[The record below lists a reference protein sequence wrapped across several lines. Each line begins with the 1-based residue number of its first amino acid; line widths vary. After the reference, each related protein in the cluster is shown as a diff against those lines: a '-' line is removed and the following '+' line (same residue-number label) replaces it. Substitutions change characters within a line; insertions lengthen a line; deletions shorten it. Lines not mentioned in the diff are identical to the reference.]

1 MVCLIYLP
9 QSGRIILNV
18 IIMKKI
24 YFLLI
29 LGLTC
34 FVSPVKSQTNPE
46 NKWIA
51 DTFFVDSLFVE
62 YRLFVPENYDSTV
75 KYPFILVYGGVSDNT
90 EPYFAH
96 FDLAGTWISFADSV
110 NQKNNPCFILVP
122 GLPQSGEWWW
132 EPAVDIPVNALFAS
146 LLKEYSIDQNRVYL
160 TGFSLGGL
168 QTYIGLEYATN
179 LLAAA
184 IPICGNYGEADKVK
198 IFKDVPNWTFHGQD
212 DGTVK
217 VSISRGVME
226 GYEKLNS
233 KVIYTNSKYRQE
245 INLSDDQI
253 KNHIL
258 AHSNPFYTEYPG
270 VGHDSWTQAYET
282 PLLQDWLFSKYKL
295 KAGAIRLTNLNN
307 SKVYP
312 TLNESFTIKWN
323 SSNPNDSVEIWFS
336 NNNGDSWELIQSQKN
351 TRSYNWDVSKV
362 QDCSLGKIRML
373 LKNNLGFVYGIYE
386 SSLFAIDNT
395 ASNGTP
401 IVKILNREFIES
413 GFLNVDSINLQLLIA
428 DPEKDSV
435 TINLF
440 YSKDYGINYKWIDSF
455 KESTQI
461 DTVYRMVKLKD
472 LPKDNIV
479 LMAEIRDNVSDMA
492 DSTFWFH
499 NFKGTTS
506 AKRVSENS
514 DIQIYPNP
522 FDDELTIQTSGN
534 REYSV
539 ELTTVTGRT
548 VYQSKMEGNS
558 HRINLSEL
566 SSGIYLVQMKS
577 DNIVSVR
584 KVIKQ

>member
-1 MVCLIYLP
+1 
-9 QSGRIILNV
+9 
-18 IIMKKI
+18 MKKI
-24 YFLLI
+24 YFLVF

-34 FVSPVKSQTNPE
+34 FVSPVKSQTNPAD
-46 NKWIA
+46 KWIA

-75 KYPFILVYGGVSDNT
+75 NYPLIVVYGGVSDNT

-168 QTYIGLEYATN
+168 QSYIALEYATD
-179 LLAAA
+179 LIAAA
-184 IPICGNYGEADKVK
+184 IPICGNYGEANKVK

-217 VSISRGVME
+217 VKNSRVVME
-226 GYEKLNS
+226 EYEKLNS

-258 AHSNPFYTEYPG
+258 AHSNPFYTEYLK
-270 VGHDSWTQAYET
+270 VGHESWTQAYET

-323 SSNPNDSVEIWFS
+323 SSNPKDSVEIWFS
-336 NNNGDSWELIQSQKN
+336 NNNGESWELIQSQIN
-351 TRSYNWDVSKV
+351 TRSYVWDVSKV
-362 QDCSLGKIRML
+362 QDCSLGKIRLL
-373 LKNNLGFVYGIYE
+373 LKNSLGFVYGINE
-386 SSLFAIDNT
+386 SSLFAIDNN
-395 ASNGTP
+395 ASNGAP
-401 IVKILNREFIES
+401 LVKILNQEFVIDS
-413 GFLNVDSINLQLLIA
+413 IVQLNSINLQMLIA

-435 TINLF
+435 TVILFVSCDKGLSYHNL
-440 YSKDYGINYKWIDSF
+440 DTF
-455 KESTQI
+455 KVSTQI
-461 DTVYRMVKLKD
+461 DTVLRLVNLKD
-472 LPKDNIV
+472 LGKVEEMV
-479 LMAEIRDNVSDMA
+479 LKAEISDNVS
-492 DSTFWFH
+492 TTI
-499 NFKGTTS
+499 GTTLYFNNYRGTPGACITS
-506 AKRVSENS
+506 VESNIENS

-522 FDDELTIQTSGN
+522 FDDELLIQTSGN

-539 ELTTVTGRT
+539 ELITITGNT
-548 VYQSKMEGNS
+548 IYQSKTEGNF
-558 HRINLSEL
+558 HRINLREL
-566 SSGIYLVQMKS
+566 SSGIYFVRMKS